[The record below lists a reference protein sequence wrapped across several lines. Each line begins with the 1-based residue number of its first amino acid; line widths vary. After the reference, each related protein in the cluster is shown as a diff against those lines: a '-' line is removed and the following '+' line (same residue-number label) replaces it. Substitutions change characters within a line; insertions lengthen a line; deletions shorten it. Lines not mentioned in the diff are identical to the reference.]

1 MIFTLTLFFAN
12 YELNYFFENQ
22 FELLILD
29 IQIKMETTKLYET
42 WKQTTPVMRQDD

>member
-1 MIFTLTLFFAN
+1 METLVKN
-12 YELNYFFENQ
+12 NEK